1 MAANRGTGT
10 LFLLFLLSC
19 WPETKLQ
26 LTKTTSVTSTTT
38 GESLSSKAQDMH
50 GVLDEILVQEILERN
65 KSKLP
70 ELPDLPELHTTAV
83 GALLEK
89 ILTNKTN
96 TEDIPHR
103 MVPESSH
110 EPQLPSGENN
120 SKNDKYEKP
129 SILGKILQNI
139 GRFPETASS
148 TRED

>member
-26 LTKTTSVTSTTT
+26 LTKTTS
-38 GESLSSKAQDMH
+38 
-50 GVLDEILVQEILERN
+50 DEILVQEILERN